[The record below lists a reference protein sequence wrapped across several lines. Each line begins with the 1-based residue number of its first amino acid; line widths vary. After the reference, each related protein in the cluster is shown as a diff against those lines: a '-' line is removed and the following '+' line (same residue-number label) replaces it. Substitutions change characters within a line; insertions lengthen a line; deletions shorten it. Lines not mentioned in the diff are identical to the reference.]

1 MSDNKRLLDIVKDI
15 ETLPEEDSNDVIRI
29 FNNSLQKKTLI
40 RSASYSD
47 LLDKILEQMGTRL
60 DKRAGEFSNK
70 DLLDYLKVI
79 EDASRKTQADEVPIP
94 TIQNNTQININSS
107 ELSRESRENVINFVK
122 KFLDSQNMNID
133 EIKSKENTIDE
144 Q

>member
-1 MSDNKRLLDIVKDI
+1 MSDNRKLTDIIKGI
-15 ETLPEEDSNDVIRI
+15 EEASPESSNDIIKI
-29 FNNSLQKKTLI
+29 FNESLQKKTLI

-47 LLDKILEQMGTRL
+47 LLDKIIEQMGTRL

-79 EDASRKTQADEVPIP
+79 EDASRKTQAEELPIP
-94 TIQNNTQININSS
+94 TIQNNTQININNN

-122 KFLDSQNMNID
+122 QFLNSQNNF
-133 EIKSKENTIDE
+133 EIKSEENTSNE